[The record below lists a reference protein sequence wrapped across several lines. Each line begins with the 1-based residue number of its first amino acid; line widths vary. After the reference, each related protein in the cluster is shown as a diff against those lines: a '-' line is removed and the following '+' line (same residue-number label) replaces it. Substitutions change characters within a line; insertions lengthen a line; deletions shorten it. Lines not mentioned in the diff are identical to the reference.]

1 MQVDENVAG
10 LLRHKTSAVSSP
22 TDKGTGYMVSKKMD
36 ERRDGS
42 RLRPSGEGVV
52 LLQRRNSKVKV
63 RKYDKVRNEG
73 GSSSSSDKRI
83 RERKGGNM
91 ATFNIE
97 RLTAGE
103 TLLLARRRSGESQEK
118 CADRYGLTRNAYGKF
133 ERDDETYTNIK
144 IPELNEL
151 TDAEKCLI
159 LRRRSGLTQDECAE
173 EIGITRFWFNRME
186 VGKVDASSLVA
197 YWGERA

>member
-1 MQVDENVAG
+1 
-10 LLRHKTSAVSSP
+10 
-22 TDKGTGYMVSKKMD
+22 MVSEKMD
-36 ERRDGS
+36 ERRDDS

-52 LLQRRNSKVKV
+52 LLQRRDSKVQV
-63 RKYDKVRNEG
+63 REYDKTRDEG
-73 GSSSSSDKRI
+73 GSSPSFNKGT
-83 RERKGGNM
+83 REREGGNM
-91 ATFNIE
+91 VTLTIE

-118 CADRYGLTRNAYGKF
+118 CAQRYGITRNSYGKL

-144 IPELNEL
+144 IPVLNEL

-173 EIGITRFWFNRME
+173 KIGVTRFWFNRME
-186 VGKVDASSLVA
+186 VGKVDVSSLVA